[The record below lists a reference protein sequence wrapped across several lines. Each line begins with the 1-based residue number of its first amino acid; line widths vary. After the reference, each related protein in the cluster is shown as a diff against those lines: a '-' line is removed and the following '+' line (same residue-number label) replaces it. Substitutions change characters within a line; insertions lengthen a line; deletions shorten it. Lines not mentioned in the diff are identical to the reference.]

1 MPERR
6 FANSYEIDIKKLCS
20 FIISQMLQ
28 HERYEL
34 FNSEDEERVQALED
48 RINNIMSLDEQFKND
63 FSDDM
68 QLTIAT
74 AANNAFENGLQIGLS
89 LLHSL
94 LTAELPEIHS
104 QTRTEQNGAGAEP
117 IKRIF

>member
-1 MPERR
+1 MYERK
-6 FANSYEIDIKKLCS
+6 FANSYEMDIKKLCN
-20 FIISQMLQ
+20 FIIFQMLQ
-28 HERYEL
+28 REKCEL

-48 RINNIMSLDEQFKND
+48 RINNIMALDEQFKND
-63 FSDDM
+63 FSEDM
-68 QLTIAT
+68 QFTMAT
-74 AANNAFENGLQIGLS
+74 AAYNAFENGLQIGLS

-94 LTAELPEIHS
+94 LTAKLPEIHS